1 VAASKRTNWDETFAH
16 RAGAA
21 LFTAFILIMMFRVLL
36 HMPQPIAPAADSD
49 LQVTFLAR
57 EPLPPAQPR
66 QTQPPAVTASATQ
79 APRTPPTSQRAAP
92 ASAPRAAVPASAS
105 PTDTRMAATL
115 YSREGAARLPD
126 GTAIDA
132 LAAPAASPPGT
143 TNERELARAR
153 NVMERPNPIDYKPT
167 AFDKDWAT
175 DGTLGDVAMQ
185 GIGRGMKKINKIING
200 PEIQPAKAR
209 PPPDVRFNPALAER
223 RQDLG
228 SEATGDAYK
237 AAPIAFE
244 KAPGHDGEASRRV
257 RAALAE
263 LQAQTAG
270 CSLARMQ
277 PLLATVRGHL
287 ADLEQ
292 VEHAYA
298 KGPDP
303 VMAEQLLPRQ
313 ADSAY
318 DLSRRALWY
327 AREKTADCRRPQ

>member
-1 VAASKRTNWDETFAH
+1 MAAFKRTNWDESFAH

-21 LFTAFILIMMFRVLL
+21 LLTALILVMMFRVLL
-36 HMPQPIAPAADSD
+36 HMPQPAAPLADSS

-57 EPLPPAQPR
+57 TPVPPPMPNVPPRDDMPPRAPASPAQPV
-66 QTQPPAVTASATQ
+66 AAK
-79 APRTPPTSQRAAP
+79 PR
-92 ASAPRAAVPASAS
+92 VPAPLPLPSS
-105 PTDTRMAATL
+105 PSDTRMAATL
-115 YSREGAARLPD
+115 YSREGAARLPE
-126 GTAIDA
+126 GTAIDP
-132 LAAPAASPPGT
+132 LAAPAGSPPGT
-143 TNERELARAR
+143 TNEAELARAR
-153 NVMERPNPIDYKPT
+153 RVMERPNPIDYKPT
-167 AFDKDWAT
+167 AFDKDWAS

-185 GIGRGMKKINKIING
+185 GIGRGMKKINKIIYG
-200 PEIQPAKAR
+200 PEIQAARAR
-209 PPPDVRFNPALAER
+209 PPPDVRFNPALAEG

-244 KAPGHDGEASRRV
+244 KAPGHDGEASRRI

-263 LQAQTAG
+263 LQAQTGG
-270 CSLARMQ
+270 CASARMQ

-292 VEHAYA
+292 VERAYA

-303 VMAEQLLPRQ
+303 VMAEQMLPRQ

-318 DLSRRALWY
+318 DLARRALWY
-327 AREKTADCRRPQ
+327 AHEKSADCRRP

>member
-1 VAASKRTNWDETFAH
+1 MAASKRTNWDETFAH

-21 LFTAFILIMMFRVLL
+21 LFTALILVMLFRVLL
-36 HMPQPIAPAADSD
+36 HVPHRIEQAPDST
-49 LQVTFLAR
+49 LQVTFLER
-57 EPLPPAQPR
+57 EPVPQPAPQAQAPDQASPAPQARTPTPLRPAPPVEPRASPPSPPA
-66 QTQPPAVTASATQ
+66 PADS
-79 APRTPPTSQRAAP
+79 
-92 ASAPRAAVPASAS
+92 
-105 PTDTRMAATL
+105 RMAATL
-115 YSREGAARLPD
+115 YSREGAARLAE
-126 GTAIDA
+126 GTAIDP

-143 TNERELARAR
+143 ANERELARAR
-153 NVMERPNPIDYKPT
+153 SVMERPNPIDYKPT

-185 GIGRGMKKINKIING
+185 GIGRGMKKINKIIYG
-200 PEIQPAKAR
+200 PEIQPARAR

-244 KAPGHDGEASRRV
+244 KAPGHDGEASRRI

-270 CSLARMQ
+270 CAPARMQ

-292 VEHAYA
+292 VERAYA

-327 AREKTADCRRPQ
+327 AREKTADCRRP